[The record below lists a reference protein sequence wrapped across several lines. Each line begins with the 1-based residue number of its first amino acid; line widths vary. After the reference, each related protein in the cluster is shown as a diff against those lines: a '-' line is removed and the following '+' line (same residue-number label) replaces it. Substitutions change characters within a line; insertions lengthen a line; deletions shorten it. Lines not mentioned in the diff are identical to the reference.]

1 MVLAGG
7 AEGKVGIHHLEAWN
21 GSWNSDLWKGSLLSL
36 FWWLCSQRTAP
47 GAVVQNP
54 DETLAD
60 WCWCFWGPLW
70 GWSCRCWKN
79 CMLDQLLWLQQTARV
94 RHETQVMLKEQ
105 EAKKKQSPYPAG
117 IPSRQSSRQPTG
129 RAEMWFAE
137 AQSQDHR
144 TEQRKGVGWSWETVA

>member
-36 FWWLCSQRTAP
+36 FWWLCTQRTAP

-60 WCWCFWGPLW
+60 WCWRFWGPLW

-105 EAKKKQSPYPAG
+105 EAKKKHSLLILLAFPL
-117 IPSRQSSRQPTG
+117 G
-129 RAEMWFAE
+129 RAQGSQLAE
-137 AQSQDHR
+137 QKCGLQRPSPR
-144 TEQRKGVGWSWETVA
+144 ITEQNRGRG